1 MWGMIQLYR
10 DQTGNTAVDM
20 HEVVKLA
27 RSMGWRLPPPPS
39 EEERMVRLFSRAAR
53 QQSRRNK
60 DTRRP
65 YRVNHA
71 YPSITVDGRQI
82 MLWTDID
89 KAPRGPMDASL
100 KLRRQGMVDDAYHLF
115 CDADHWS
122 AINPSEQPIKLIY
135 NLEKDLAERLHAPP
149 EEGEKAS

>member
-10 DQTGNTAVDM
+10 DQSGSAAVDM

-27 RSMGWRLPPPPS
+27 LRMGWRLPPPPS

-53 QQSRRNK
+53 QQSRRDK
-60 DTRRP
+60 VTRRP

-71 YPSITVDGRQI
+71 YPSLRDGRQI

-100 KLRRQGMVDDAYHLF
+100 KLRRQGMVDDAYHLY
-115 CDADHWS
+115 CDAEHWS
-122 AINPSEQPIKLIY
+122 LINPSELPIKLIY
-135 NLEKDLAERLHAPP
+135 NLENDLAERLNAPP
-149 EEGEKAS
+149 EEGDQAG